1 MVKKILKQIVVK
13 ILNLEARLILR
24 KYKPK
29 IVGITGNVGKTS
41 TKEAVA
47 AVLGTQ
53 YRVRKSAKSYNSE
66 FGVPLTVIGC
76 QTAWNSLWG
85 WLENIYRGLILIL
98 FKENYP
104 AWLVL
109 EIGADR
115 PGDIKSIIKW
125 IKFDVAIVSRL
136 PDVPVHIEFFKS
148 KEQVIDEKMSLPLS
162 IRPAGL
168 VILNADDAN
177 VMSRREAIKAKV
189 VTYGFSPEAEVRA
202 SNDHVMYE
210 EQAGISAP
218 VGLAFK
224 VDCQGNNVPV
234 RVPGAVGSHLVY
246 PILAAIAVGAELGIN
261 LIKGIEALATHAT
274 PPGRL
279 HIVPGMNNSTI
290 LDDTYNSSPVAV
302 EAALKALN
310 QIETR
315 GHKIAV
321 LGDMMELGSHTAE
334 AHKQIG
340 EIAGQIANMLV
351 TVGVRSKFTYGTALA
366 HSTSSGPSAGGFNP
380 DKLFHFD
387 SAKEAGEYLKT
398 IIRVG
403 DIILVK
409 GSQSMRME
417 RVVEAIM
424 AEPEKKKELLVRQE
438 EEWGKR

>member
-1 MVKKILKQIVVK
+1 MIKKILKKIVVV
-13 ILNLEARLILR
+13 ILNWEARLVLK

-29 IVGITGNVGKTS
+29 IVGVTGNVGKTS

-47 AVLGTQ
+47 AVLATK
-53 YRVRKSAKSYNSE
+53 YKVRKSEKSYNSE
-66 FGVPLTVIGC
+66 LGMPLTVIGC
-76 QTAWNSLWG
+76 STAWNSFFG
-85 WLENIYRGLILIL
+85 WVENIYRGLILIL
-98 FKENYP
+98 FKEEYP
-104 AWLVL
+104 EWLVL

-115 PGDIKSIIKW
+115 PGDIKSIAKK

-162 IRPAGL
+162 VRQNGL
-168 VILNADDAN
+168 VVLNADDEN
-177 VMSRREAIKAKV
+177 IMSRLDKVKAKV
-189 VTYGFSPEAEVRA
+189 VLYGFKENCEVRA
-202 SNDHVMYE
+202 TNDHIMYE
-210 EQAGISAP
+210 DRDSFSVP

-224 VDCQGNNVPV
+224 VDNHGSNVPV

-246 PILAAIAVGAELGIN
+246 PILAAIATGTELGIN
-261 LIKGIEALATHAT
+261 LVTAIEALALHDT

-279 HIVPGMNNSTI
+279 HLVAGMNNSTI

-302 EAALKALN
+302 EAALKALGE
-310 QIETR
+310 IETSGR
-315 GHKIAV
+315 KIAV

-340 EIAGQIANMLV
+340 MFAVKVANILI
-351 TVGVRSKFTYGTALA
+351 TVGVRSKFTYESAMSGLDQDKIS
-366 HSTSSGPSAGGFNP
+366 HFNTS
-380 DKLFHFD
+380 
-387 SAKEAGEYLKT
+387 KEAGEYLKT
-398 IIRVG
+398 LIGVG
-403 DIILVK
+403 DVVLVK

-424 AEPEKKKELLVRQE
+424 ADPTNKEKLLVRQD